1 MSLVS
6 LAFRNVLRN
15 RRRSLLTGAV
25 VVFGFA
31 AIALSGG
38 FMSQSFEGLREGTIR
53 NGTGHLQIAK
63 APYFAGDEDA
73 PLTYGIAESERA
85 AAILARDP
93 EVQEVLPRIDFVGL
107 ASNGTRSVPYM
118 GTGLDPEPEARTM
131 DTAKLV
137 VSGRWFASA
146 DERGVVL
153 GSGLARSLNVAAG
166 DPITLMA
173 TTPDGVLN
181 ALDATVTGVANIPI
195 KELDDRYLATTLGLA
210 SELLI
215 ASGRVSKLAVVLREP
230 ADAHKALPRLLA
242 ALGREGIELTG
253 KTWEELAVFYRQVR
267 MLYIGIFG
275 FMGLVLVV
283 VVLLAAAN
291 TMMMAAAERTRE
303 IGTLRALGT
312 RPGSIRRM
320 FIAEG
325 TILAVFGCAGGA
337 LLAIAVRAVVN
348 NAGLTLPPPPGVAHG
363 VPLHVNIYPSAYV
376 AGAVAMTATL
386 VAASWFPARRAAKI
400 AIIEALAHV

>member
-1 MSLVS
+1 MSLLS
-6 LAFRNVLRN
+6 LALRNVARN

-53 NGTGHLQIAK
+53 NGTGHLQLADP
-63 APYFAGDEDA
+63 AYFAGNEDA
-73 PLTYGIAESERA
+73 ALEHGITESDRA
-85 AAILARDP
+85 AAILAKDP
-93 EVQEVLPRIDFVGL
+93 EVLEVLPRIDFVGL
-107 ASNGTRSVPYM
+107 ASNGSRSVPYL
-118 GTGLDPEPEARTM
+118 GTGLDPAPEARTM
-131 DTAKLV
+131 DTAKLL
-137 VSGRWFASA
+137 VSGRWFTDPA
-146 DERGVVL
+146 ERGVVL

-166 DPITLMA
+166 DTITLMA

-181 ALDATVTGVANIPI
+181 ALDATVTGLADIPI
-195 KELDDRYLATTLGLA
+195 KELDERYLATTLGLA
-210 SELLI
+210 SELLN

-230 ADAHKALPRLLA
+230 ADAARAIPRLVASLHA
-242 ALGREGIELTG
+242 GGIELVG
-253 KTWEELAVFYRQVR
+253 RSWEELAVFYRQVH

-325 TILAVFGCAGGA
+325 LILAVLGCLGGA
-337 LLAIAVRAVVN
+337 LLAIVVRAALN
-348 NAGLTLPPPPGVAHG
+348 HAGLTLPPPPGVSHG
-363 VPLHVNIYPSAYV
+363 VPLHVNLYVRAYL
-376 AGAVAMTATL
+376 AGAGAMTATL
-386 VAASWFPARRAAKI
+386 VLASWFPARRAAKI
-400 AIIEALAHV
+400 SIIEALAHV